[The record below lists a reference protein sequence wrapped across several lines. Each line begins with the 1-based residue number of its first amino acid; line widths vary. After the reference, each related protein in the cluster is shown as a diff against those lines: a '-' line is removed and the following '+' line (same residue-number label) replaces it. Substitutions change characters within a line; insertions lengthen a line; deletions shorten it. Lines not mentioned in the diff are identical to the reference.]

1 MIICSSQW
9 LIVMKV
15 KTQPC
20 GFTIIELI
28 ITITI
33 IAILASLANATY
45 SNYVIRTKIATEV
58 SVLTARAKEIY
69 DLKRNG
75 KDFSQLDGNYSEINE
90 YAALS
95 KNIGTAGGTRVVN
108 GYAEIMVRPELVGA
122 DSVRWR
128 CVVAGNIL
136 TESNIPNHCI
146 LGDATFFRI
155 LKENNMIFSED
166 SFQYD
171 EMPVNDDSW
180 GKVDTDSDFFG
191 KWYIT
196 GGDKQIEIWNNFD
209 NIDDI
214 RPNIA
219 ELDGDRNEIADFS
232 YDLAS
237 KGFDSMQMS
246 FDYYSRTGDSSSN
259 FEIYLGDELVYTH
272 DSFAKGWQ
280 TININLQNTSASGKT
295 LTLREAGRDDSYGAL
310 IDLESLRVTPNKIT

>member
-1 MIICSSQW
+1 MASKTKQKNLGFSIVE
-9 LIVMKV
+9 LIV
-15 KTQPC
+15 T
-20 GFTIIELI
+20 
-28 ITITI
+28 
-33 IAILASLANATY
+33 IAIVGILATLANATY

-58 SVLTARAKEIY
+58 SVLTTRAKEIW
-69 DLKRNG
+69 DLKRSN
-75 KDFSQLDGNYSEINE
+75 KDFYLNGENSEVNE
-90 YAALS
+90 YAALT
-95 KNIGTAGGTRVVN
+95 KNIGTAGGTGIVN
-108 GYAEIMVRPELVGA
+108 GYAEIMVRPELVGE

-128 CVVAGNIL
+128 CVVAGDIL

-166 SFQYD
+166 NFQYD
-171 EMPVNDDSW
+171 QTPVNNDSW
-180 GKVDTDSDFFG
+180 GKVDTDSDFLG

-196 GGDKQIEIWNNFD
+196 GGDEQIEIWNNFD

-214 RPNIA
+214 RPNVA
-219 ELDGDRNEIADFS
+219 ELDGDRNEIVDFS
-232 YDLAS
+232 HDLAS

-246 FDYYSRTGDSSSN
+246 FDYYSRTGDNSSN

-280 TININLQNTSASGKT
+280 TINIDLQNTSASGKT
-295 LTLREAGRDDSYGAL
+295 LTLRESGRDDSYGAL

>member
-1 MIICSSQW
+1 MESKTKQKILGFSIVE
-9 LIVMKV
+9 LIV
-15 KTQPC
+15 T
-20 GFTIIELI
+20 
-28 ITITI
+28 
-33 IAILASLANATY
+33 IAIVGILATLANATY

-58 SVLTARAKEIY
+58 FVLTTRAKEIW
-69 DLKRNG
+69 DLKRSD
-75 KDFSQLDGNYSEINE
+75 KDFYLNGENSEVNE
-90 YAALS
+90 YAALT
-95 KNIGTAGGTRVVN
+95 KNIGTAGGTGIVN
-108 GYAEIMVRPELVGA
+108 GYAEIMVRPELVGE

-128 CVVAGNIL
+128 CVVAGDIL

-166 SFQYD
+166 NFQYD
-171 EMPVNDDSW
+171 QTPVNNDSW
-180 GKVDTDSDFFG
+180 GKVDTDSDFLG

-196 GGDKQIEIWNNFD
+196 GGDEQIEIWNNFD

-214 RPNIA
+214 RPNVA
-219 ELDGDRNEIADFS
+219 ELDGDRNEIVDFS
-232 YDLAS
+232 HDLAS

-246 FDYYSRTGDSSSN
+246 FDYYSRTGDNSSN

-280 TININLQNTSASGKT
+280 TINIDLQNTSASGKT
-295 LTLREAGRDDSYGAL
+295 LTLRESGRDDSYGAL

>member
-1 MIICSSQW
+1 MASKTKRKNLGFSIVE
-9 LIVMKV
+9 LIV
-15 KTQPC
+15 T
-20 GFTIIELI
+20 
-28 ITITI
+28 
-33 IAILASLANATY
+33 IAIVGILATLANATY

-58 SVLTARAKEIY
+58 FVLTTRAKEIW
-69 DLKRNG
+69 DLKRSD
-75 KDFSQLDGNYSEINE
+75 KDFYLNGENSEVNE
-90 YAALS
+90 YAALT
-95 KNIGTAGGTRVVN
+95 KNIGTAGGTGIVN
-108 GYAEIMVRPELVGA
+108 GYAEIMVRPELVGE

-128 CVVAGNIL
+128 CVVAGDIL

-166 SFQYD
+166 NFQYD
-171 EMPVNDDSW
+171 QTPINNDSW
-180 GKVDTDSDFFG
+180 GKVDTDSDFLG

-196 GGDKQIEIWNNFD
+196 GGDEQIEIWNNFD

-214 RPNIA
+214 RPNVA
-219 ELDGDRNEIADFS
+219 ELDGDRNEIVDFS
-232 YDLAS
+232 HDLAS

-246 FDYYSRTGDSSSN
+246 FDYYSRTGDNSSN

-280 TININLQNTSASGKT
+280 TINIDLQNTSASGKT
-295 LTLREAGRDDSYGAL
+295 LTLRESGRDDSYGAL

>member
-1 MIICSSQW
+1 MA
-9 LIVMKV
+9 
-15 KTQPC
+15 T
-20 GFTIIELI
+20 
-28 ITITI
+28 
-33 IAILASLANATY
+33 LANATY

-58 SVLTARAKEIY
+58 FVLTTRAKEIW
-69 DLKRNG
+69 DLKRSD
-75 KDFSQLDGNYSEINE
+75 KDFYLNGENSEVNE
-90 YAALS
+90 YAALT
-95 KNIGTAGGTRVVN
+95 KNIGTAGGTGIVN
-108 GYAEIMVRPELVGA
+108 GYAEIMVRPELIGE

-128 CVVAGNIL
+128 CVVAGDIL

-166 SFQYD
+166 NFQYD
-171 EMPVNDDSW
+171 QTPVNNDSW
-180 GKVDTDSDFFG
+180 GKVDTDSDFLG

-196 GGDKQIEIWNNFD
+196 GGDEQIEIWNNFD

-214 RPNIA
+214 RPNVA
-219 ELDGDRNEIADFS
+219 ELDGDRNEIVDFS
-232 YDLAS
+232 HDLAS

-246 FDYYSRTGDSSSN
+246 FDYYSRTGDNSSN

-280 TININLQNTSASGKT
+280 TINIDLQNTSASGKT
-295 LTLREAGRDDSYGAL
+295 LTLRESGRDDSYGAL

>member
-1 MIICSSQW
+1 MASKTKRKNLGFSIVE
-9 LIVMKV
+9 LIV
-15 KTQPC
+15 T
-20 GFTIIELI
+20 
-28 ITITI
+28 
-33 IAILASLANATY
+33 IAIVGILATLANATY

-58 SVLTARAKEIY
+58 FVLTTRAKEIW
-69 DLKRNG
+69 DLKRSD
-75 KDFSQLDGNYSEINE
+75 KDFYLNGENSEVNE
-90 YAALS
+90 YAALT
-95 KNIGTAGGTRVVN
+95 KNIGTAGGTGIVN
-108 GYAEIMVRPELVGA
+108 GYAEIMVRPELVGE

-128 CVVAGNIL
+128 CVVAGDIL

-166 SFQYD
+166 NFQYD
-171 EMPVNDDSW
+171 QTPVNNDDW
-180 GKVDTDSDFFG
+180 GKVDTDSDFLG

-196 GGDKQIEIWNNFD
+196 GGDEQIEIWNNFD

-214 RPNIA
+214 RPNVA
-219 ELDGDRNEIADFS
+219 ELDGDRNEIVDFS
-232 YDLAS
+232 HDLAS

-246 FDYYSRTGDSSSN
+246 FDYYSRTGDNSSN

-280 TININLQNTSASGKT
+280 TINIDLQNTSASGKT
-295 LTLREAGRDDSYGAL
+295 LTLRESGRDDSYGAL

>member
-1 MIICSSQW
+1 MASKTKQKNLGFSIVE
-9 LIVMKV
+9 LIV
-15 KTQPC
+15 T
-20 GFTIIELI
+20 
-28 ITITI
+28 
-33 IAILASLANATY
+33 IAIVGILATLANATY

-58 SVLTARAKEIY
+58 FVLTTRAKEIW
-69 DLKRNG
+69 DLKRSD
-75 KDFSQLDGNYSEINE
+75 KDFYLNGENSEVNE
-90 YAALS
+90 YAALT
-95 KNIGTAGGTRVVN
+95 KNIGTAGGTGIVN
-108 GYAEIMVRPELVGA
+108 GYAEIMVRPELVGE

-128 CVVAGNIL
+128 CVVAGDIL

-166 SFQYD
+166 NFQYD
-171 EMPVNDDSW
+171 QTPVNNDDW
-180 GKVDTDSDFFG
+180 GKVDTDSDFLG

-196 GGDKQIEIWNNFD
+196 GGDEQIEIWNNFD

-214 RPNIA
+214 RPNVA
-219 ELDGDRNEIADFS
+219 ELDGDRNEIVDFS
-232 YDLAS
+232 HDLAS

-246 FDYYSRTGDSSSN
+246 FDYYSRTGDNSSN

-280 TININLQNTSASGKT
+280 TINIDLQNTSASGKT
-295 LTLREAGRDDSYGAL
+295 LTLRESGRDDSYGAL

>member
-1 MIICSSQW
+1 MASKTKQKNLGFSIVE
-9 LIVMKV
+9 LIV
-15 KTQPC
+15 
-20 GFTIIELI
+20 TIAI
-28 ITITI
+28 ITI
-33 IAILASLANATY
+33 LATLGYATY
-45 SNYVIRTKIATEV
+45 SDYIIKTKIATEV
-58 SVLTARAKEIY
+58 SVLTARAKEIW
-69 DLKRNG
+69 DFKKDN
-75 KDFSQLDGNYSEINE
+75 KDFYLNGDYSEVNE
-90 YAALS
+90 YAALT
-95 KNIGTAGGTRVVN
+95 KNIGTAGGSGIVN
-108 GYAEIMVRPELVGA
+108 GYAEIMVRPELVPE

-136 TESNIPNHCI
+136 NESNIPKHCI

-171 EMPVNDDSW
+171 QTSVNNDSW
-180 GKVDTDSDFFG
+180 GKVDTDSDFLG

-196 GGDKQIEIWNNFD
+196 GGDEQIEIWNNFD

-214 RPNIA
+214 RPNVA
-219 ELDGDRNEIADFS
+219 ELDGDRNEIVDFS

-246 FDYYSRTGDSSSN
+246 FDYYSRTGDNSSN

-280 TININLQNTSASGKT
+280 TINIDLQNTSASGKT
-295 LTLREAGRDDSYGAL
+295 LTLRESGRDDSYGAL

>member
-1 MIICSSQW
+1 MASKTKQKNLGFSIVE
-9 LIVMKV
+9 LIV
-15 KTQPC
+15 T
-20 GFTIIELI
+20 
-28 ITITI
+28 
-33 IAILASLANATY
+33 IAIVGILATLANATY

-58 SVLTARAKEIY
+58 FVLTTRAKEIW
-69 DLKRNG
+69 DLKRSD
-75 KDFSQLDGNYSEINE
+75 KDFYLNGENSEVNE
-90 YAALS
+90 YAALT
-95 KNIGTAGGTRVVN
+95 KNIGTAGGTGIVN
-108 GYAEIMVRPELVGA
+108 GYAEIMVRPELVGE

-128 CVVAGNIL
+128 CVVAGDIL

-166 SFQYD
+166 NFQYD
-171 EMPVNDDSW
+171 QTPVNNDSW
-180 GKVDTDSDFFG
+180 GKVDTDSDFLG

-196 GGDKQIEIWNNFD
+196 GGDEQIEIWNNFD

-214 RPNIA
+214 RPNVS
-219 ELDGDRNEIADFS
+219 ELDGDRNEIVDFS
-232 YDLAS
+232 HDLAS

-246 FDYYSRTGDSSSN
+246 FDYYSRTGDNSSN

-280 TININLQNTSASGKT
+280 TINIDLQNTSASGKT
-295 LTLREAGRDDSYGAL
+295 LTLRESGRDDSYGAL

>member
-1 MIICSSQW
+1 MASKTKQKNLGFSIVE
-9 LIVMKV
+9 LIV
-15 KTQPC
+15 T
-20 GFTIIELI
+20 
-28 ITITI
+28 
-33 IAILASLANATY
+33 IAIVGILATLANATY

-58 SVLTARAKEIY
+58 FVLTTRAKEIW
-69 DLKRNG
+69 DLKRSD
-75 KDFSQLDGNYSEINE
+75 KDFYLNGENSEVNE
-90 YAALS
+90 YAALT
-95 KNIGTAGGTRVVN
+95 KNIGTAGGTGIVN
-108 GYAEIMVRPELVGA
+108 GYAEIMVRPELVGE

-128 CVVAGNIL
+128 CVVAGDIL

-166 SFQYD
+166 NFQYD
-171 EMPVNDDSW
+171 QTPVNNDSW
-180 GKVDTDSDFFG
+180 GKVDTDSDFLG

-196 GGDKQIEIWNNFD
+196 GGDEQIEIWNNFD

-214 RPNIA
+214 RPNVA
-219 ELDGDRNEIADFS
+219 ELDGDRNEIVDFS
-232 YDLAS
+232 HDLAS

-246 FDYYSRTGDSSSN
+246 FDYYSRTGDNSSN

-280 TININLQNTSASGKT
+280 TINIDLQNTSASGKT
-295 LTLREAGRDDSYGAL
+295 LTLRESGRDDSYGAL

>member
-1 MIICSSQW
+1 MASKTKQKNLGFSIVE
-9 LIVMKV
+9 LIV
-15 KTQPC
+15 T
-20 GFTIIELI
+20 
-28 ITITI
+28 
-33 IAILASLANATY
+33 IAIVGILATLANATY

-58 SVLTARAKEIY
+58 FVLTTRAKEIW
-69 DLKRNG
+69 DLKRSD
-75 KDFSQLDGNYSEINE
+75 KDFYLNGENSEVNE
-90 YAALS
+90 YAALT
-95 KNIGTAGGTRVVN
+95 KNIGTAGGTGIVN
-108 GYAEIMVRPELVGA
+108 GYAEIMVRPELIGE

-128 CVVAGNIL
+128 CVVAGDIL

-166 SFQYD
+166 NFQYD
-171 EMPVNDDSW
+171 QTPVNNDSW
-180 GKVDTDSDFFG
+180 GKVDTDSDFLG

-196 GGDKQIEIWNNFD
+196 GGDEQIEIWNNFD

-214 RPNIA
+214 RPNVA
-219 ELDGDRNEIADFS
+219 ELDGDRNEIVDFS
-232 YDLAS
+232 HDLAS

-246 FDYYSRTGDSSSN
+246 FDYYSRTGDNSSN

-280 TININLQNTSASGKT
+280 TINIDLQNTSASGKT
-295 LTLREAGRDDSYGAL
+295 LTLRESGRDDSYGAL